1 MGEMALSETL
11 KLVFNI
17 AHFAPSKA
25 FHFSASIPNIFKILC
40 RRQLPSPPL
49 QAPIIYL
56 INALLSLEIASC
68 VGDIFPFQDSNCNI
82 ARLVEILDLATEV
95 QEGKE
100 EEFDDVG
107 VPLLTLLRKM
117 REVAPEHVREY
128 MKRRLL
134 PSEEYV
140 PSPPP
145 LSTFQRSSRV
155 LTTAPRRE
163 RDKPLGKSTTLASR
177 FLNLT
182 ASAMT
187 PNTREHISS
196 LLFELSDS
204 SPEKYV
210 QNVGYGFA
218 SGLLMTRGLQVSPS
232 TLATSNTQK
241 LVNPITGQTLDSE
254 EPIKDLLGDMTEEE
268 KEREAEKLFVLFE
281 RHGPL
286 SGSIRRLL
294 RIVWTNARMRG
305 YRLKKTGVVDIKNPM
320 QQALE
325 EGRFEDLD

>member
-11 KLVFNI
+11 KLIFNI
-17 AHFAPSKA
+17 AHFVPSKA

-49 QAPIIYL
+49 QAPVIYL
-56 INALLSLEIASC
+56 INALLSLEISSC

-140 PSPPP
+140 PSLLCLHVSKIVHSSDNSAP
-145 LSTFQRSSRV
+145 QR
-155 LTTAPRRE
+155 T
-163 RDKPLGKSTTLASR
+163 
-177 FLNLT
+177 
-182 ASAMT
+182 
-187 PNTREHISS
+187 
-196 LLFELSDS
+196 
-204 SPEKYV
+204 
-210 QNVGYGFA
+210 
-218 SGLLMTRGLQVSPS
+218 
-232 TLATSNTQK
+232 
-241 LVNPITGQTLDSE
+241 
-254 EPIKDLLGDMTEEE
+254 
-268 KEREAEKLFVLFE
+268 
-281 RHGPL
+281 
-286 SGSIRRLL
+286 
-294 RIVWTNARMRG
+294 
-305 YRLKKTGVVDIKNPM
+305 
-320 QQALE
+320 
-325 EGRFEDLD
+325 